1 MMKSLLAVLAV
12 VSLAL
17 GGADTVRAQGY
28 PKGTINLVIPLAP
41 GDAADTTARLMG
53 EELSKALGVP
63 VNAVNRP
70 GAGGALAVNSIVTA
84 AKDGQTLLFT
94 SNNALTFR
102 RILDPQ
108 TASYVPSRDLTT
120 LGLAART
127 PIVIAIGAS
136 LPYSD
141 FAGMVEHAKKNPG
154 TVRIGTAGAGSIG
167 DLNIGMINALTGA
180 GITMVPFK
188 GASPAVTALLGG
200 HVEGVALALGAVSR
214 HVKSG
219 AMKAIVTS
227 TKFPEFPGIPTL
239 PELGYGQKL
248 LGVWFGFF
256 APAGLPAEATRTLVP
271 AIEKTV
277 NNPDIAAKLLA
288 LGIVRE
294 YQSPAALLDEIA
306 DEHKTIEGIARSAGL
321 VK

>member
-1 MMKSLLAVLAV
+1 MKNLLAVLG
-12 VSLAL
+12 LAAL
-17 GGADTVRAQGY
+17 AFVGGGIAHAQSY

-41 GDAADTTARLMG
+41 GDAADSTARLMG
-53 EELSKALGVP
+53 EELSKLLGAP
-63 VNAVNRP
+63 VAVVNRP
-70 GAGGALAVNSIVTA
+70 GAGGVLAVNSVVGA
-84 AKDGQTLLFT
+84 GKDGHTLLFT

-108 TASYVPSRDLTT
+108 TATYDPARDLTT

-127 PIVIAIGAS
+127 PIVIAIAGN

-141 FAGMVEHAKKNPG
+141 FAGMVDYAKKNPG

-167 DLNIGMINALTGA
+167 DFSVGTINALTGA

-188 GASPAVTALLGG
+188 GAAPAVTALLGG

-214 HVKSG
+214 HLKSG
-219 AMKAIVTS
+219 AMKGVVTS
-227 TKFPEFPGIPTL
+227 AKFPDFPGIPTL
-239 PELGYGQKL
+239 PELGYRQKL

-256 APAGLPAEATRTLVP
+256 APAGLPAEVAQVLIP

-277 NNPDIAAKLLA
+277 NNPGVAAKLVA

-294 YQSPAALLDEIA
+294 YQAPAAVLEEIGA
-306 DEHKTIEGIARSAGL
+306 EYETLKTVARSAGL
-321 VK
+321 IK

>member
-17 GGADTVRAQGY
+17 GGADVVRAQGY

-41 GDAADTTARLMG
+41 GDAADSTARLMG

-70 GAGGALAVNSIVTA
+70 GAGGAIAVNSIVSA
-84 AKDGQTLLFT
+84 AKDGHTLLFT

-108 TASYVPSRDLTT
+108 TASYVPAKDLTT

-127 PIVIAIGAS
+127 PIVIAIGGN

-219 AMKAIVTS
+219 AMKGVVTS
-227 TKFPEFPGIPTL
+227 TKFPEFPEIPTL
-239 PELGYGQKL
+239 PELGYRQKL

-256 APAGLPAEATRTLVP
+256 APGDLPADLTRVLVP

-277 NNPDIAAKLLA
+277 NNPDVAAKLLA

-294 YQSPAALLDEIA
+294 YLPPAALLEEIGE
-306 DEHKTIEGIARSAGL
+306 EHKTIEAIAKSAGL

>member
-1 MMKSLLAVLAV
+1 MTKGLWAILAAVL
-12 VSLAL
+12 LAL
-17 GGADTVRAQGY
+17 GYAGGAHAQGY

-41 GDAADTTARLMG
+41 GDAADSTARLVG

-70 GAGGALAVNSIVTA
+70 GAGGALGVNSVVSA
-84 AKDGQTLLFT
+84 GKDGYTLLFT

-108 TASYVPSRDLTT
+108 TATYDPARDLTT

-127 PIVIAIGAS
+127 PILVAIGAS

-141 FAGMVEHAKKNPG
+141 FASMVEYSKKNPG
-154 TVRIGTAGAGSIG
+154 TVRIGTVGAGSIG
-167 DLNIGMINALTGA
+167 DFSVGMINSLTGA
-180 GITMVPFK
+180 GLTMVPFK
-188 GASPAVTALLGG
+188 GAAPAVTALLGG

-214 HVKSG
+214 HLKSG
-219 AMKAIVTS
+219 AMKGIVTS
-227 TKFPEFPGIPTL
+227 AKFPEFPGIPTL
-239 PELGYGQKL
+239 PELGYKQRL
-248 LGVWFGFF
+248 VGVWFGFF
-256 APAGLPAEATRTLVP
+256 APAGLPAEATQALVP
-271 AIEKTV
+271 AIEKSV
-277 NNPDIAAKLLA
+277 NNPDVAAKLLN

-294 YQSPAALLDEIA
+294 YQPPKAVLDEI
-306 DEHKTIEGIARSAGL
+306 DEEHKALARIAKDAGI